1 MRRAHDETSACPGHG
16 DVEQPKLLVGL
27 LLIHVSLESGFFGPG
42 VRRRREAVVVET
54 EPVREGRGDGCTVA
68 RGTSIGEDPARPGAG

>member
-1 MRRAHDETSACPGHG
+1 MRRAHDQTSAGAGDG

-42 VRRRREAVVVET
+42 IGRRGEAVVVEA
-54 EPVREGRGDGCTVA
+54 EPMGERGGDGCAVA
-68 RGTSIGEDPARPGAG
+68 RCPTIGEDPA